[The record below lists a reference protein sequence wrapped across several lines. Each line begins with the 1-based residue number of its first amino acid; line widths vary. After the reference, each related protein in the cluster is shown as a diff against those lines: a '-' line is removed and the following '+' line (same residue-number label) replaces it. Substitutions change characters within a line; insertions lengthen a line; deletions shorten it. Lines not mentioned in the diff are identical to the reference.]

1 MAENVKEYSNGEIT
15 IVWKPDTCIH
25 SAVCFR
31 GLPQVFDP
39 RERPWIKQH
48 NADTQSIIHQI
59 NKCPSK
65 ALSFYYNEEEK

>member
-25 SAVCFR
+25 SALCFK

-39 RERPWIKQH
+39 RERPWIREH
-48 NADTQSIIHQI
+48 NANTQSIIHQI
-59 NKCPSK
+59 NQCPRK
-65 ALSFYYNEEEK
+65 ALSFYYNEKEK

>member
-1 MAENVKEYSNGEIT
+1 MAENIKEYSNGEIT

-48 NADTQSIIHQI
+48 NEDTQSIIHQI
-59 NKCPSK
+59 NQCPSK
-65 ALSFYYNEEEK
+65 ALSFYYNEKEK